1 MMAPISASMVT
12 PVDSLLRQSP
22 KCPDKCYIWKR
33 RHESRKKLNNWNSSV
48 ININFN
54 DESCGRRSQKKYRG
68 KDNMHKSF

>member
-12 PVDSLLRQSP
+12 SVDSLLRQSP
-22 KCPDKCYIWKR
+22 KCPDKCYIWKK
-33 RHESRKKLNNWNSSV
+33 RHESRKKLNNSSV